1 MISVDAFDLK
11 MLAAL
16 QDDGRLTNQQL
27 ADLVGLS
34 ASQCS
39 RRRMRLEEEKVI
51 AGYHA
56 DLAGEALGFNLIAFI
71 HITLATHSPDNA
83 KKFRALVNRVDDI
96 QEAYSLTGDAD
107 YVLKVVLRDLKDLS
121 GLVNDVLMPHQSVA
135 HVRSSIVLDRLKES
149 AKLPLR
155 LLAWPKSREI
165 RHSLPRHDLQ
175 SWPSLQRTRRTMA
188 LQLRPNCEYCDK
200 DLPPNAA
207 DARICSYEC
216 TFCADCVENKLH
228 NVCPNCGGGFE
239 RRPIRPATERRPGV
253 CVTKQLP
260 SDKRVHLKYSVE
272 DVAAHCARLKDIP
285 PEAR

>member
-155 LLAWPKSREI
+155 VLAWPKSREI
-165 RHSLPRHDLQ
+165 RHSLPRHDLR

-200 DLPPNAA
+200 DLPPNAV